1 MREPGLVTASV
12 RALVPDDIDIVV
24 EFSLRAWAPVF
35 ESFRTIL
42 GERVFQ
48 AIYPDWLESQAS
60 AVATI
65 CREEAAD
72 VFVAEVQWRP
82 VGNVAVV
89 FHEEGA
95 ATCGEVDMLA
105 VDPDQQNSG
114 LGTALT
120 DIAVEH
126 IRASGCVLAVIGTG
140 GDPGHAAARRTYE
153 KVGFTALPTVRYY
166 KSLA

>member
-1 MREPGLVTASV
+1 MTASV

-60 AVATI
+60 AVATV
-65 CREEAAD
+65 CRDEAAD
-72 VFVAEVQWRP
+72 VFVAEVQGRP
-82 VGNVAVV
+82 VGYVAVV

-95 ATCGEVDMLA
+95 ATCGEIDMLA

-120 DIAVEH
+120 DFAVEH
-126 IRASGCVLAVIGTG
+126 IRAAGCVLAVIGTG

-153 KVGFTALPTVRYY
+153 KSGFTALPTVRYY